1 MWYFALTMNTESL
14 KARMRAGE
22 GSIAHMYKCTGGKV
36 TIGVG
41 HAIED
46 AATACTLNWTIDG
59 APAAADRVRADFAAV
74 AAAATGAVART
85 YEPLTSCRMSPESID
100 ALLEADIQRFIAG
113 LRQIIP
119 DFDRL
124 PDPAQEALFD
134 MGFNLGIGGLQKFRN
149 LLAAVASRDWER
161 AAAEC
166 HRKGIGDARNAET
179 AALFR
184 QAGAAGVTATD

>member
-1 MWYFALTMNTESL
+1 MNTESL

-46 AATACTLNWTIDG
+46 AAGACALSWTRNG
-59 APAAADRVRADFAAV
+59 SRAAAEAVQADFAAV
-74 AAAATGAVART
+74 AAAPAGSVART
-85 YEPLTSCRMSPESID
+85 YEPLTSCRMSPEHID
-100 ALLEADIQRFIAG
+100 ALLDADIQRFIQG
-113 LRQIIP
+113 LRKIVP
-119 DFDRL
+119 DFDQL

-161 AAAEC
+161 AAAES
-166 HRKGIGDARNAET
+166 HRRGIGDARNAET

-184 QAGAAGVTATD
+184 QAGATATG

>member
-1 MWYFALTMNTESL
+1 MNTESL

-74 AAAATGAVART
+74 AAAATGAIART
-85 YEPLTSCRMSPESID
+85 YEPLTFCRMSAESID
-100 ALLEADIQRFIAG
+100 ALLQADIQRFIAG

-149 LLAAVASRDWER
+149 LLAAVASRDWQR

-166 HRKGIGDARNAET
+166 HRKGISDARNAET

-184 QAGAAGVTATD
+184 QAGSAGVTATD

>member
-1 MWYFALTMNTESL
+1 MNTESL

-22 GSIAHMYKCTGGKV
+22 GSVAHMYKCTGGKV

-46 AATACTLNWTIDG
+46 AATACTLSWTLDG
-59 APAAADRVRADFAAV
+59 APAGADRVRADFAAV

-85 YEPLTSCRMSPESID
+85 YEPLTSCRMSPRDID
-100 ALLEADIQRFIAG
+100 ALLEADIQRFIPG
-113 LRQIIP
+113 LRRIVP

-124 PDPAQEALFD
+124 PAPAQEALFD
-134 MGFNLGIGGLQKFRN
+134 MGFNLGIGGLQKFKN
-149 LLAAVASRDWER
+149 LLAAVAARDWER
-161 AAAEC
+161 AASEC
-166 HRKGIGDARNAET
+166 RRKGIGDTRNAET

-184 QAGAAGVTATD
+184 QSGAGLQPASGL